1 MIDLKKHFNLIT
13 AMKLEE
19 AMHHMRDNRPTEA
32 FNILVDM
39 RKDFLL
45 RHRNEQRL
53 LTESLK

>member
-19 AMHHMRDNRPTEA
+19 VIHHLEDNRLNEA
-32 FNILVDM
+32 HVILSEM
-39 RKDFLL
+39 RNDFML

-53 LTESLK
+53 VTESLK